1 MKRITQTNSI
11 ITDITR
17 KVIYLIIK
25 EKIIKKEKNNRKM
38 NLVVQGNKNKI
49 IIVNT
54 SKIIIK
60 VMELQHFITQNMM
73 NKVVLNNK
81 NMMITDKENQKRI
94 KMKLDTMIIIIKMI
108 TVEEEIL
115 KTTNI
120 IIITIIIMI
129 FKIKEDNEKNN

>member
-25 EKIIKKEKNNRKM
+25 EKIIKKEKNNQKM

-73 NKVVLNNK
+73 NKVVLNHK
-81 NMMITDKENQKRI
+81 NMMIMDKENQKRI

-108 TVEEEIL
+108 TVEEEIT

-120 IIITIIIMI
+120 IIITMI

>member
-25 EKIIKKEKNNRKM
+25 EKIIKKEKNNQKM

-73 NKVVLNNK
+73 NKVVLNHK
-81 NMMITDKENQKRI
+81 NMMIMDKENQKRI

-108 TVEEEIL
+108 TVEEEIT

-120 IIITIIIMI
+120 IIIITMI

>member
-120 IIITIIIMI
+120 IIITIIMI